1 MLPHLTGQHPHLLTE
16 GLPQAILPVSHQAQ
30 ATGVHLLTEIP
41 AAPTTMAAEI
51 QAPHTEA
58 RQAAHTTAVPHTA
71 VHPAASQA
79 EDIPVEHP
87 VRAEVAAAV

>member
-1 MLPHLTGQHPHLLTE
+1 
-16 GLPQAILPVSHQAQ
+16 
-30 ATGVHLLTEIP
+30 
-41 AAPTTMAAEI
+41 MAAEI

-58 RQAAHTTAVPHTA
+58 RQAAPHTGVRHTAVRHTA